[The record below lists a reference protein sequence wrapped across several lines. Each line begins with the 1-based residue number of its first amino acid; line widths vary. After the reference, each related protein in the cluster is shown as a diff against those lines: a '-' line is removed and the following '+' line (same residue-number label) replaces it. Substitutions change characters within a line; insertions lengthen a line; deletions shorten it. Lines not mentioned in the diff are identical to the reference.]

1 MEDESVFKDRK
12 LTHQIAYNLDLETW
26 HNHFRILY
34 KSWLMGESDEI
45 YTIQSNINFRMIS
58 KIEKLN
64 KKLKGIK
71 LFYWF
76 DVDRSQDQY
85 DHFSWKQCP
94 LSNAPL
100 IELKE
105 QHLNNRFISPNHPVV
120 FPG

>member
-1 MEDESVFKDRK
+1 MEDESVFTDRQ
-12 LTHQIAYNLDLETW
+12 LTSKIILYLDLETW

-34 KSWLMGESDEI
+34 KAWLTGESEEI
-45 YTIQSNINFRMIS
+45 YTIQSNINFRIIS

-76 DVDRSQDQY
+76 DVDRSKEEFHD
-85 DHFSWKQCP
+85 FLWKNCP
-94 LSNAPL
+94 LSNEPL
-100 IELKE
+100 IELKNV
-105 QHLNNRFISPNHPVV
+105 HLNNTFISPNHPVV